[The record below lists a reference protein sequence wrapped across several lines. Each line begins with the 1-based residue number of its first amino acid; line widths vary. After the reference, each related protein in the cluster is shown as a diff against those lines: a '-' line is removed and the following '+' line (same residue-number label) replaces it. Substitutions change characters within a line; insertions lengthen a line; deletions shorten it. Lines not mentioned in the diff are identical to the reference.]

1 MTLLNMPEHNVAELN
16 SGIYYGTVSHSRFT
30 PVKHSFDYEMALMA
44 IDLDEVDKISAM
56 GRVFASQHRALLRFN
71 PPDYLRSFTKKT
83 NQSNAVAVADPSV
96 AALKS
101 RVLTQV
107 TELGG
112 AKPCDRVLFV
122 GQIRHFG
129 IYFSPVNFYFCY
141 QNQTPLYMLAEVSN
155 TPWDQRHCYLVDLT
169 TPKASDKVF
178 HVSPFMS
185 LDMRYLWHVSAP
197 SERLNIGIE
206 NQSAQEGSK
215 KLFNANLVMK
225 RQPINAKNLRT
236 LLFRFPFMTL
246 KIFFG
251 IYWQAL
257 KLFFK
262 RVPFVPHPAQMEK

>member
-1 MTLLNMPEHNVAELN
+1 MTDLNVTGLNMTELN

-30 PVKHSFDYEMALMA
+30 PIKHSFSYAMALLA

-56 GRVFASQHRALLRFN
+56 GRVFASQRRALLRFN
-71 PPDYLRSFTKKT
+71 PKDYLTSFTTK
-83 NQSNAVAVADPSV
+83 SNDSGEVAVVDPSA

-107 TELGG
+107 AALG
-112 AKPCDRVLFV
+112 ADKLCDRVLFV

-129 IYFSPVNFYFCY
+129 VYFSPVNFYFCY
-141 QNQTPLYMLAEVSN
+141 QDQTPLYMLAEVSN
-155 TPWDQRHCYLVDLT
+155 TPWDQRHCYLVDLAA
-169 TPKASDKVF
+169 PKPSDKVF
-178 HVSPFMS
+178 HVSPFMT

-197 SERLNIGIE
+197 SEDLNIGIE
-206 NQSAQEGSK
+206 NKSMQENGK

-225 RQPINAKNLRT
+225 RQPITAANLRT